1 MVSYKCAMYN
11 CTFQIKSTGTMEW
24 EMCSSTCVIS
34 KCSQAYEGGNGLTS
48 NFIFMG
54 KVIILHG
61 MTQFMQIILT

>member
-1 MVSYKCAMYN
+1 MCNVQLYIPDKIYWHYGMERCAVLVLLVN
-11 CTFQIKSTGTMEW
+11 
-24 EMCSSTCVIS
+24 VPR
-34 KCSQAYEGGNGLTS
+34 AYEGGNGLTS